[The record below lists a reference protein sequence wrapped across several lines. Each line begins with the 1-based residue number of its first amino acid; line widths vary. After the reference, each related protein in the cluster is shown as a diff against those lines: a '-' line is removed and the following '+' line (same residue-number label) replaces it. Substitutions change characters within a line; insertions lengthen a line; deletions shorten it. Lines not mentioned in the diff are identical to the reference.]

1 MQRHFPA
8 RPPHHY
14 HLAFKDWNRRFLVL
28 PCSGLIPILQRRAQ
42 HIQVDKRKV
51 QQLSTIF
58 LNEIVKYKQAHE
70 LNGAE
75 VLSAMFEALY
85 VLARLQK
92 ERRSEKAK

>member
-1 MQRHFPA
+1 M
-8 RPPHHY
+8 
-14 HLAFKDWNRRFLVL
+14 